1 MGNETSSPE
10 RTKKNAVFESPVII
24 PHPDKELD
32 DGGVYKGDH
41 SDRILKVS
49 EILRRS
55 LEMDIT
61 ENDESSGDV
70 ILRNVTE
77 NDGEVSEEPQSP
89 TFRSSVTIHLTPCIK
104 TLEPTDHESTSKE
117 NTESIKTS
125 GQPSPSV
132 DRPVGENDQVIEE
145 NIDNTISNVCMSRA
159 AAEPSLCNGDT
170 SGMSEN
176 SSTGVTS
183 ELEEDEIV
191 AVTRVPYHRGNSN
204 IDDYIERAKKL
215 ALKSNGCPAGA
226 PDSEDNV
233 VPCNGSDNVD
243 NGVIDVIESN
253 EVINNHSEPVL
264 DIEVIQKGING
275 ELLEENSKV
284 TTEEQVQEVLP
295 EKQLDI
301 TIDKEREPDNLET
314 KVLSEIIQKE
324 EIQRQTSSEE
334 HREKSKKKQSPLSKI
349 GSKFN
354 DALKTIKTKRRES
367 MEKSK
372 HRASGAY
379 AAEHDFTVKHA
390 SPTQEKSAIQW
401 DDAERNKLNAL
412 HPNGISYEGATQKA
426 YAICSEYACV
436 VRKPGSSGMIELSPE
451 IVEHKESESEYDTD
465 SEIDTDLIM
474 KASAPQTEAERQGPL
489 YVGLIVRDVKEDEK
503 AKLCEENI
511 EVCVQNAPNESFDEN
526 VINLVNGENKDTLS
540 QNETKPDIESE
551 DTTVIQDTESED
563 KPVNRD
569 VESVKTTDIA
579 NEESVKATV
588 IANEESVKTTAI
600 PNEESKNAAAILNEE
615 TENSAVISNKES
627 EDATVIPNKESE
639 DATVIPNKESEDAT
653 VIPNRES
660 EDATAIPN
668 EESENA
674 AFIPKEESVTSTV
687 IPNVETEITTV
698 IQTQKD
704 VIAEEETIK
713 RLETETMTEE
723 KTTEATQNTPSPTKV
738 KKKNSILKYLLHRE
752 SPKKGKKK
760 DKSAKTPTSE
770 TKASSGQKE
779 KPEPESADKQEVE
792 AGEPTLMYVEC
803 REKEIVAAQAEI
815 LDSEP
820 KQRSESQGSEFEEID
835 LASTS
840 EQQPEESLPTE
851 DVESSIVPVKSE
863 REVNIRLPE
872 DDVAN
877 DSMDLNMTGS
887 SDHNEIHTDEN
898 TDSAK
903 SDFNDSGI
911 SDYHGTELQIIKQEE
926 SQRPVEEKTE
936 VDDVNN
942 ESSEKFDFDQ
952 NQAVVIDV
960 TCADDI
966 ISESEMVN
974 DVHGRQEKRKL
985 PDEEND
991 FPELP
996 SPSES
1001 PAGGAPASVSA
1012 KSSPT
1017 RKKKKKRVNSLSAKI
1032 SDFFGVAEFRRRIS
1046 TSSNRSDK
1054 SPQEDRNVWSSEEK
1068 KSERKQSGSS
1078 IHEDIMESRIQENEG
1093 TCSEIEEEITP
1104 KRSLEAKSMPM
1115 LNVEQSSEKHEG
1127 LKTGSQTMHVKSRGK
1142 PKSKSSTKSS
1152 FLESF
1157 GLYTSKPKKRPV
1169 ISSPI
1174 KQQNRKSLFDEDIN
1188 IDVDQDLHIIS
1199 LSDDEDDKD
1208 RTSKSKE
1215 VKVISKETYDDVI
1228 ANGLKND
1235 VKEES
1240 GNSSRNE
1247 KESEVGNVADKQ
1259 TVLDAG
1265 VTHANVETSR
1275 EDEKF
1280 VASEISVDE
1289 NNVINGVSQAD
1300 SKLSPGE
1307 YVSLKNGQENQVIA
1321 EEMTDYLKFEQDC
1334 VVSSPNVESTE
1345 KGLNVDQTKSQID
1358 NDEENLSACEKFV
1371 ADVLK
1376 GTNSVENAVDDIR
1389 CEEDKILDKTEKK
1402 EELKVE
1408 NESKNVLT
1416 VNNDAANES
1425 VSSNDGNETR
1435 EKISQEDV
1443 DSGKGDISESSEKKT
1458 DKNEH
1463 IVPTQNNGLETEAGN
1478 EAPGCDSVGGSE
1490 PCPSEPSNRVTVVAT
1505 IETLPVSKDT
1515 DLRDSVSP
1523 EMCQDTDGDSLRN
1536 NAEYDSINMGEERTV
1551 AIENPNYCST
1561 CQVKNKSPSDTVD
1574 DLHSQ
1579 AQIDV
1584 SGESTDGSKT
1594 IITAESSEVRK
1605 SSSAAARS
1613 ASMEELTVHSSHIY
1627 EEIEK
1632 KKPVIYRR
1640 FSDKS
1645 ENRKVIC
1652 TSPDPDG
1659 KKLKKKKSR
1668 SSSFSEFFRNPT
1680 KYKMPAWRNKKSK
1693 EVI

>member
-1 MGNETSSPE
+1 
-10 RTKKNAVFESPVII
+10 
-24 PHPDKELD
+24 
-32 DGGVYKGDH
+32 
-41 SDRILKVS
+41 
-49 EILRRS
+49 
-55 LEMDIT
+55 MDIT

-77 NDGEVSEEPQSP
+77 NDGDVSEEPQSP

-204 IDDYIERAKKL
+204 IDDYIEKAKKL

-233 VPCNGSDNVD
+233 VPCNGSDNID

-253 EVINNHSEPVL
+253 EVISNHCEPVL

-314 KVLSEIIQKE
+314 KVLTEIIQKE

-372 HRASGAY
+372 HRVSGAY
-379 AAEHDFTVKHA
+379 AAEHDLTVKHV

-401 DDAERNKLNAL
+401 DDVERNKLNAL

-511 EVCVQNAPNESFDEN
+511 EVCVLNAPNESFDKN
-526 VINLVNGENKDTLS
+526 VSDLVNGDNKDTLS
-540 QNETKPDIESE
+540 QNETKLDIESE

-579 NEESVKATV
+579 NEESVKTTD
-588 IANEESVKTTAI
+588 ISIEESVKTTAI

-627 EDATVIPNKESE
+627 EDVTVIPNK
-639 DATVIPNKESEDAT
+639 
-653 VIPNRES
+653 ES

-713 RLETETMTEE
+713 TLETETMTEE

-779 KPEPESADKQEVE
+779 KPEPESEDKQEVE
-792 AGEPTLMYVEC
+792 AAEPTLMYVEC
-803 REKEIVAAQAEI
+803 REKEIAVAQAEI
-815 LDSEP
+815 PDSEP

-1001 PAGGAPASVSA
+1001 PAGGASASVSA

-1068 KSERKQSGSS
+1068 KSERKRSGSS
-1078 IHEDIMESRIQENEG
+1078 IHEDMESRIQENEG

-1127 LKTGSQTMHVKSRGK
+1127 KTGSQTMLVKTRGK
-1142 PKSKSSTKSS
+1142 PKSKSPTKSS

-1174 KQQNRKSLFDEDIN
+1174 KQQNRKSKILFW
-1188 IDVDQDLHIIS
+1188 
-1199 LSDDEDDKD
+1199 
-1208 RTSKSKE
+1208 KE
-1215 VKVISKETYDDVI
+1215 VYILYI
-1228 ANGLKND
+1228 L
-1235 VKEES
+1235 
-1240 GNSSRNE
+1240 
-1247 KESEVGNVADKQ
+1247 
-1259 TVLDAG
+1259 AG
-1265 VTHANVETSR
+1265 II
-1275 EDEKF
+1275 F
-1280 VASEISVDE
+1280 
-1289 NNVINGVSQAD
+1289 
-1300 SKLSPGE
+1300 
-1307 YVSLKNGQENQVIA
+1307 
-1321 EEMTDYLKFEQDC
+1321 
-1334 VVSSPNVESTE
+1334 
-1345 KGLNVDQTKSQID
+1345 
-1358 NDEENLSACEKFV
+1358 
-1371 ADVLK
+1371 
-1376 GTNSVENAVDDIR
+1376 
-1389 CEEDKILDKTEKK
+1389 KK
-1402 EELKVE
+1402 
-1408 NESKNVLT
+1408 
-1416 VNNDAANES
+1416 
-1425 VSSNDGNETR
+1425 
-1435 EKISQEDV
+1435 
-1443 DSGKGDISESSEKKT
+1443 
-1458 DKNEH
+1458 
-1463 IVPTQNNGLETEAGN
+1463 
-1478 EAPGCDSVGGSE
+1478 
-1490 PCPSEPSNRVTVVAT
+1490 
-1505 IETLPVSKDT
+1505 
-1515 DLRDSVSP
+1515 
-1523 EMCQDTDGDSLRN
+1523 
-1536 NAEYDSINMGEERTV
+1536 
-1551 AIENPNYCST
+1551 
-1561 CQVKNKSPSDTVD
+1561 
-1574 DLHSQ
+1574 
-1579 AQIDV
+1579 
-1584 SGESTDGSKT
+1584 
-1594 IITAESSEVRK
+1594 
-1605 SSSAAARS
+1605 
-1613 ASMEELTVHSSHIY
+1613 
-1627 EEIEK
+1627 
-1632 KKPVIYRR
+1632 
-1640 FSDKS
+1640 
-1645 ENRKVIC
+1645 
-1652 TSPDPDG
+1652 
-1659 KKLKKKKSR
+1659 
-1668 SSSFSEFFRNPT
+1668 
-1680 KYKMPAWRNKKSK
+1680 
-1693 EVI
+1693 

>member
-77 NDGEVSEEPQSP
+77 NDGDVSEEPQSP

-104 TLEPTDHESTSKE
+104 TLEATDHESSSKE
-117 NTESIKTS
+117 NTEGIKTS

-204 IDDYIERAKKL
+204 IDDYIEKAKKL

-314 KVLSEIIQKE
+314 KVLTEIIQKE

-372 HRASGAY
+372 HRVSGAY

-503 AKLCEENI
+503 AKLCEENV
-511 EVCVQNAPNESFDEN
+511 EVCVQNVPNESFDEN
-526 VINLVNGENKDTLS
+526 VLDLVN
-540 QNETKPDIESE
+540 
-551 DTTVIQDTESED
+551 
-563 KPVNRD
+563 
-569 VESVKTTDIA
+569 
-579 NEESVKATV
+579 
-588 IANEESVKTTAI
+588 
-600 PNEESKNAAAILNEE
+600 
-615 TENSAVISNKES
+615 
-627 EDATVIPNKESE
+627 
-639 DATVIPNKESEDAT
+639 
-653 VIPNRES
+653 
-660 EDATAIPN
+660 
-668 EESENA
+668 
-674 AFIPKEESVTSTV
+674 
-687 IPNVETEITTV
+687 V

-704 VIAEEETIK
+704 VNAEEETIK
-713 RLETETMTEE
+713 RLETETITEE

-752 SPKKGKKK
+752 SPKKGKKR

-779 KPEPESADKQEVE
+779 KPEPESEDKQEVE
-792 AGEPTLMYVEC
+792 AAEPTLMYVEC
-803 REKEIVAAQAEI
+803 REKEIAVAQAEI
-815 LDSEP
+815 PDSEP

-851 DVESSIVPVKSE
+851 NVESYIVPVKSE
-863 REVNIRLPE
+863 RGVNIRLPE

-877 DSMDLNMTGS
+877 DSMDLNITGS

-911 SDYHGTELQIIKQEE
+911 SDYHGTELQITMQKDPQI
-926 SQRPVEEKTE
+926 PVEEKI
-936 VDDVNN
+936 VVNDVNN

-974 DVHGRQEKRKL
+974 DVQSRQEKRKL

-991 FPELP
+991 SLELP

-1001 PAGGAPASVSA
+1001 PAGGASASVSA

-1046 TSSNRSDK
+1046 TSSSRSDK

-1127 LKTGSQTMHVKSRGK
+1127 KTGSQTMHVKTRGK
-1142 PKSKSSTKSS
+1142 PKSKSPTKSS

-1215 VKVISKETYDDVI
+1215 IKVVSKEACGDVI
-1228 ANGLKND
+1228 ANELKNG

-1240 GNSSRNE
+1240 GNTRRNE
-1247 KESEVGNVADKQ
+1247 KESEVENDADKQ

-1265 VTHANVETSR
+1265 VTHASVETSR
-1275 EDEKF
+1275 EYEKF
-1280 VASEISVDE
+1280 VVSDVSVDE
-1289 NNVINGVSQAD
+1289 NNVLNGVSQVN

-1307 YVSLKNGQENQVIA
+1307 YVSLQNAPENQAIA
-1321 EEMTDYLKFEQDC
+1321 EEVTDYMKFEQDC
-1334 VVSSPNVESTE
+1334 VESSPNMESTE
-1345 KGLNVDQTKSQID
+1345 KGLNVDQTKSQND
-1358 NDEENLSACEKFV
+1358 NYEENFSSSEKST
-1371 ADVLK
+1371 ADELK
-1376 GTNSVENAVDDIR
+1376 GTNSVENAVDGIR
-1389 CEEDKILDKTEKK
+1389 CEEDKILDKTEK
-1402 EELKVE
+1402 EEEVKVE
-1408 NESKNVLT
+1408 NESKNVFT

-1425 VSSNDGNETR
+1425 GTSNDGNETKK
-1435 EKISQEDV
+1435 KISQEDV
-1443 DSGKGDISESSEKKT
+1443 ESGKGEISEISEKKT
-1458 DKNEH
+1458 DENEH

-1478 EAPGCDSVGGSE
+1478 EAPGCDSVGGSSE

-1523 EMCQDTDGDSLRN
+1523 EMCQDTDGDSLCN

-1561 CQVKNKSPSDTVD
+1561 CQVENKSPSDTVD

-1579 AQIDV
+1579 AHIDV
-1584 SGESTDGSKT
+1584 NGESTNDSKT
-1594 IITAESSEVRK
+1594 ITAESNEVRK

>member
-77 NDGEVSEEPQSP
+77 NDGDVSEEPQSP

-104 TLEPTDHESTSKE
+104 TLEATDHESSSKE
-117 NTESIKTS
+117 NTEGIKTS

-204 IDDYIERAKKL
+204 IDDYIEKAKKL

-314 KVLSEIIQKE
+314 KVLTEIIQKE

-372 HRASGAY
+372 HRVSGAY

-503 AKLCEENI
+503 AKLCEENV
-511 EVCVQNAPNESFDEN
+511 EVCVQNVPNESFDEN
-526 VINLVNGENKDTLS
+526 VLDLVN
-540 QNETKPDIESE
+540 
-551 DTTVIQDTESED
+551 
-563 KPVNRD
+563 
-569 VESVKTTDIA
+569 
-579 NEESVKATV
+579 
-588 IANEESVKTTAI
+588 
-600 PNEESKNAAAILNEE
+600 
-615 TENSAVISNKES
+615 
-627 EDATVIPNKESE
+627 
-639 DATVIPNKESEDAT
+639 
-653 VIPNRES
+653 
-660 EDATAIPN
+660 
-668 EESENA
+668 
-674 AFIPKEESVTSTV
+674 
-687 IPNVETEITTV
+687 V

-704 VIAEEETIK
+704 VNAEEETIK
-713 RLETETMTEE
+713 RLETETITEE

-752 SPKKGKKK
+752 SPKKGKKR

-779 KPEPESADKQEVE
+779 KPEPESEDKQEVE
-792 AGEPTLMYVEC
+792 AAEPTLMYVEC
-803 REKEIVAAQAEI
+803 REKEIAVAQAEI
-815 LDSEP
+815 PDSEP

-851 DVESSIVPVKSE
+851 NVESYIVPVKSE
-863 REVNIRLPE
+863 RGVNIRLPE

-877 DSMDLNMTGS
+877 DSMDLNITGS

-911 SDYHGTELQIIKQEE
+911 SDYHGTELQITMQKDPQI
-926 SQRPVEEKTE
+926 PVEEKI
-936 VDDVNN
+936 VVNDVNN

-974 DVHGRQEKRKL
+974 DVQSRQEKRKL

-991 FPELP
+991 SLELP

-1001 PAGGAPASVSA
+1001 PAGGASASVSA

-1046 TSSNRSDK
+1046 TSSSRSDK

-1127 LKTGSQTMHVKSRGK
+1127 KTGSQTMHVKTRGK
-1142 PKSKSSTKSS
+1142 PKSKSPTKSS

-1215 VKVISKETYDDVI
+1215 IKVVSKEACGDVI
-1228 ANGLKND
+1228 ANELKNG

-1240 GNSSRNE
+1240 GNTRRNE
-1247 KESEVGNVADKQ
+1247 KESEVENDADKQ

-1265 VTHANVETSR
+1265 VTHASVETSR
-1275 EDEKF
+1275 EYEKF
-1280 VASEISVDE
+1280 VVSDVSVDE
-1289 NNVINGVSQAD
+1289 NNVLNGVSQVN

-1307 YVSLKNGQENQVIA
+1307 YVSLQNAPENQAIA
-1321 EEMTDYLKFEQDC
+1321 EEVTDYMKFEQDC
-1334 VVSSPNVESTE
+1334 VESSPNMESTE
-1345 KGLNVDQTKSQID
+1345 KGLNVDQTKSQND
-1358 NDEENLSACEKFV
+1358 NYEENFSSSEKST
-1371 ADVLK
+1371 ADELK
-1376 GTNSVENAVDDIR
+1376 GTNSVENAVDGIR
-1389 CEEDKILDKTEKK
+1389 CEEDKILDKTEK
-1402 EELKVE
+1402 EEEVKVE
-1408 NESKNVLT
+1408 NESKNVFT

-1425 VSSNDGNETR
+1425 GTSNDGNETKK
-1435 EKISQEDV
+1435 KISQEDV
-1443 DSGKGDISESSEKKT
+1443 ESGKGEISEISEKKT
-1458 DKNEH
+1458 DENEH

-1478 EAPGCDSVGGSE
+1478 EAPGCDSVGGSSE

-1523 EMCQDTDGDSLRN
+1523 EMCQDTDGDSLCN

-1561 CQVKNKSPSDTVD
+1561 CQVENKSPSDTVD

-1579 AQIDV
+1579 AHIDV
-1584 SGESTDGSKT
+1584 NGESTNDSKT
-1594 IITAESSEVRK
+1594 ITAESNEVRK

-1693 EVI
+1693 DQPKKKEEEMILQAGTSTSILYM